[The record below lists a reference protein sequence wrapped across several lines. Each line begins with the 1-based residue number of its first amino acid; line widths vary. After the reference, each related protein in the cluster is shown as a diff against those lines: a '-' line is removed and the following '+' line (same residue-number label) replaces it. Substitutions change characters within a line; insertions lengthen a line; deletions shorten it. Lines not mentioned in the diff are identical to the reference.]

1 MITERQVS
9 KEILFNIKIRS
20 SNIFFYIFLIL
31 LSYYGFAKLQDLV
44 LHFLFY
50 SKDIGE
56 TVCTREKQGI
66 CWFLL
71 KVRCECIRIDLHP
84 EPVCHSCPDN
94 LKACEKKNCKSSCTY
109 HHKTYRCCDC
119 PPPACFPS
127 AANVYLKNGKCVQMV
142 ELEIGDHVQS
152 GIIVLRM

>member
-1 MITERQVS
+1 MALQ
-9 KEILFNIKIRS
+9 NYKIWY
-20 SNIFFYIFLIL
+20 YIFYFIPRIL
-31 LSYYGFAKLQDLV
+31 GRQYV
-44 LHFLFY
+44 P
-50 SKDIGE
+50 
-56 TVCTREKQGI
+56 EKNGI

-152 GIIVLRM
+152 GIIVLRMWHFQIVFQSTLELELEWASIAIFCKRKKNLI